1 MAVPEFVHLHVHTQY
16 SLLDGACRV
25 DELVK
30 KAVDFGMPALAMT
43 DHGNMFGT
51 IHFYKACQKAKIKPI
66 IGCEAYITP
75 ASRLEKDPDQ
85 KSICHLTLLAAS
97 NEGYANLIKL
107 VTASYLEGF
116 YYKPRIDKEILA
128 KYSKGIIG
136 ISGCLKG
143 EVAGHLLRG
152 NSDPAFK
159 AASQYSQIFDR
170 GHYYI
175 ELMDQG
181 IMEQKKV
188 NEGLISIAKQL
199 NLPLVATNDVHY
211 LEQGQAMAHETLLC
225 IQTQTTLNDPNRM
238 RFATDQFYFKRPEE
252 MGALFAWVPEAL
264 SNTLLIAEQCNLKLD
279 FDQYHLPRYEVP
291 EGTTARSYLLG
302 LCEKGMIR
310 RYPAGVNEVLR
321 QRLEHELKTIESMG
335 FISYFLVVWD
345 FINYAKSIGVPVGPG
360 RGSAAGSLVSY
371 LLGITDLDPIKYG
384 LLFERFLNPGRKSM
398 PDIDIDFCYER
409 RGEIIDYVTKK
420 YGSDNVAQIITF
432 GSMQAKAAIRDVG
445 RAMGMSYPDVD
456 RIAKL
461 IPNEIGITLEDAL
474 NVEPQLREAVEFDK
488 TNKQLLATAQ
498 VLEGLNRHASIH
510 AAGVV
515 ISDKPLTDY
524 VPLFKSADGQITT
537 GFDMEGISKI
547 GLLKMDFLGL
557 RTLTVIS
564 EAVKLIKQ
572 HRGIDIDID
581 ALTFDDK
588 KTYEMLGRANSMGVF
603 QLESAG
609 MRDLLKKMRPSEFED
624 LIAILALYRPGP
636 MGSGMLDD
644 FTKRKRGEQPI
655 SYPHPKLEGVLKS
668 TCGIILYQEQ
678 VMQIASVIAG
688 FNMTQA
694 DDLRKAMGKK
704 IASEMEKMRSFFIE
718 GCAKTHQIPEAQAN
732 QLFDLIDYF
741 AGYGFNRSH
750 SAAYALITYRT
761 AYLKANYPVEFMTA
775 LLTSEKDNTDKVVEY
790 VKECE
795 SLGISVLPPD
805 VNHSYAK
812 FTVENKNAEQQ
823 RMPGMRAIRY
833 GLLAVKNIGAGAIE
847 SMVNARTEAGA
858 FTSIFDFCRRID
870 LRLNNRKVVESL
882 IKSGAFDSF
891 NCRRAQMM
899 AVLEKALEAGARG
912 QKEKEIGQFSF
923 FSTGEEESGFG
934 KNDETL
940 PDIPEWAQSQR
951 LANEKALLGFYLSG
965 HPLDRYKTEIEK
977 FADFTTS
984 NIKGARDGQEVRM
997 VGLIT
1002 SVKLT
1007 TTKKTNE
1014 RMAIV
1019 GLEDIDGEMEI
1030 VVFPSSYTQIASY
1043 LKENTVVVVKGK
1055 VSFRDGF
1062 PKMMANEMAGIDE
1075 VYDMIK
1081 SLQVDLSHTGELGLE
1096 KLKEKLAR
1104 FPGKVPVYLQ
1114 MDTNNYKKVEILV
1127 GEDLYV
1133 TPSEVLMEE
1142 LKILVGENNFSLT
1155 L

>member
-1 MAVPEFVHLHVHTQY
+1 MSTSEFVHLHVHTQY

-30 KAVDFGMPALAMT
+30 KAANLGMPALGMT
-43 DHGNMFGT
+43 DHGNMFGA
-51 IHFYKACQKAKIKPI
+51 IHFYKACQKSNIKPI

-75 ASRLEKDPDQ
+75 TSRFEKNSDQ
-85 KSICHLTLLAAS
+85 KSICHLTLLAANS
-97 NEGYANLIKL
+97 EGYANLMKL
-107 VTASYLEGF
+107 VSASYLEGF

-128 KYSKGIIG
+128 RHSKGLIG
-136 ISGCLKG
+136 TSGCLKG
-143 EVAGHLLRG
+143 EVPGHLLRG
-152 NSDPAFK
+152 NFEAALK
-159 AASQYSQIFDR
+159 AADEYRQIFAR

-175 ELMDQG
+175 ELMDHG
-181 IMEQKKV
+181 IIEQKKV
-188 NEGLISIAKQL
+188 NEDLIKIAQKL
-199 NLPLVATNDVHY
+199 GLPLVASNDVHY
-211 LEQGQAMAHETLLC
+211 IEQGQSMAHETLLC
-225 IQTQTTLNDPNRM
+225 IQTQTTLSDPNRM
-238 RFATDQFYFKRPEE
+238 RFATDQFYFKE
-252 MGALFAWVPEAL
+252 PEAMKTIFSWAPESI

-291 EGTTARSYLLG
+291 EGTSAPSYLLG
-302 LCEKGMIR
+302 LCEKGMLS
-310 RYPAGVNEVLR
+310 RYPSGADNVLR
-321 QRLEHELKTIESMG
+321 QRLEHELKTIGEMG
-335 FISYFLVVWD
+335 FTSYFLIVWD

-384 LLFERFLNPGRKSM
+384 LLFERFMNPGRKSM

-409 RGEIIDYVTKK
+409 RSEIIDYVTKK

-432 GSMQAKAAIRDVG
+432 GSMQAKAAVRDVG

-461 IPNEIGITLEDAL
+461 IPNEIGITIEQAL
-474 NVEPQLREAVEFDK
+474 NAEPQLREAVEFDR
-488 TNKQLLATAQ
+488 TAKQLLSTAQ

-515 ISDKPLTDY
+515 ISDKPLTEY
-524 VPLFKSADGQITT
+524 VPLFKSSDGQVTT
-537 GFDMEGISKI
+537 AYDMDGISKI

-557 RTLTVIS
+557 RTLTVIT

-572 HRGIDIDID
+572 HQGIDIDID
-581 ALTFDDK
+581 TLPLDDK
-588 KTYEMLGRANSMGVF
+588 KAYEMLARGNAMGIF
-603 QLESAG
+603 QLESGG
-609 MRDLLKKMRPSEFED
+609 MRDLLKKMKASEFED
-624 LIAILALYRPGP
+624 LISINALYRPGP

-644 FTKRKRGEQPI
+644 FIKRKRGEQKI
-655 SYPHPKLEGVLKS
+655 TYPHPKLEGVLKP
-668 TCGIILYQEQ
+668 TYGIILYQEQ

-704 IASEMEKMRSFFIE
+704 IPAEMQKMRSFFIE
-718 GCAKTHQIPEAQAN
+718 GCAKTSQLPEAGAN
-732 QLFDLIDYF
+732 QLFDLIDFF

-750 SAAYALITYRT
+750 SAAYSLISYRT

-790 VKECE
+790 VKECGA
-795 SLGISVLPPD
+795 LGISILPPD
-805 VNHSYAK
+805 VNHSMAQ
-812 FTVENKNAEQQ
+812 FTVEQKD
-823 RMPGMRAIRY
+823 AIRY

-847 SMVNARTEAGA
+847 SMVNARTEGGP
-858 FTSIFDFCRRID
+858 FTSVFDFCRRID
-870 LRLNNRKVVESL
+870 LRLNNRKVLESL
-882 IKSGAFDSF
+882 IKSGAFDAL
-891 NCRRAQMM
+891 NCRRAPMM
-899 AVLEKALEAGARG
+899 AVLERALEAGMRG
-912 QKEKEIGQFSF
+912 QKEKEIGQISF
-923 FSTGEEESGFG
+923 FSMDDEESGFG
-934 KNDETL
+934 KNDESL
-940 PDIPEWAQSQR
+940 PDIPEWPQAQI
-951 LANEKALLGFYLSG
+951 LTNEKALLGFYLSG

-977 FADFTTS
+977 FADFTTA
-984 NIKGARDGQEVRM
+984 NIKGARDGQEARM
-997 VGLIT
+997 IGLIT
-1002 SVKLT
+1002 TVKLT
-1007 TTKKTNE
+1007 STKKTNE

-1019 GLEDIDGEMEI
+1019 GLEDIDGEMEL

-1043 LKENTVVVVKGK
+1043 LKENAVVVVKGK

-1062 PKMMANEMAGIDE
+1062 PKMMASEMAGIDE
-1075 VYDMIK
+1075 VYDLIK
-1081 SLQVDLSHTGELGLE
+1081 SVQVDLSSTGQTGFE

-1104 FPGKVPVYLQ
+1104 FPGNIPVYVQ
-1114 MDTNNYKKVEILV
+1114 VDTNNFKRVQILV

-1142 LKILVGENNFSLT
+1142 IKVLVGENNFSLT